1 MVTLSLLSSRGLSSP
16 HNEQSQKTLP
26 RRDAQGRRWWHSPL
40 SSFIM
45 EESLRA
51 VCLESTFTMSTITQ
65 EHIDQLVSG
74 AHWDPLAILGPH
86 RREQNDSATLIIR
99 CFLPEAD
106 HAAVL
111 VASPEPRAFPMSRI
125 HESGLFE
132 AVLPKVPEASRYRLR
147 VTDYAGQVTERYDP
161 YAFAPLLS
169 DFDLHLFSEGRFFKA
184 YETLGSHLRAID
196 GIAGI
201 HFVVWAPNAARVSVV
216 GDFNQWDGR
225 RHPMTNRGATG
236 LWELFI
242 PGLRDGTLYKYE
254 IRARGQD
261 TILLKADPYA
271 VASELRPKTASVA
284 RDISSYEWNDGAWM
298 ERRRTS
304 DPLRVP
310 LAVYEVHLGS
320 WMRVP
325 EEDHR
330 WLTYRELAQHLIPYV
345 KDMGYTHVE
354 LMPVTEHPFDA
365 SWGYQ
370 ATGYFAVTSRYGS
383 PEDFMAFVDMAHQ
396 AGIGVLMDWAPA
408 HFPDDAHGLSQF
420 DGTHLYDHADP
431 RLGYHPEW
439 RSRIFNY
446 GRVEVRTFLMNS
458 ALFWLDRYHIDGL
471 RVDAVA
477 SMLYLDYGRKAGE
490 WLPNQ
495 FGGHENLDAV
505 LFLKD
510 LNILV
515 HRDHPGAIMLA
526 EESTS
531 WAGVSRPTYAGGLG
545 FTFKWNMGW
554 MHDMLDY
561 FSHDPVHRVYHQN
574 QLTFGLLY
582 AFNENFMLPLSH
594 DEVVHGKGS
603 LINKMPGDEW
613 QQFANLRA
621 LYGLMYGHPGKK
633 MLFMG
638 GEFGQRHEWN
648 HDRSLDWH
656 VLQYAY
662 HKGVQTLVRDLNRLY
677 QSEAALHAIDHDWH
691 GFQWVD
697 FHDAAN
703 SIIAFLRKAP
713 DAQDHILCVCNF
725 TPVPRYNYCLGAPRE
740 GFYREVLNTDASIYG
755 GANIGNGG
763 GLYAQAQS
771 SHGFPFSLHIAL
783 PPLSVLFLKPRDA

>member
-1 MVTLSLLSSRGLSSP
+1 MS
-16 HNEQSQKTLP
+16 NLP
-26 RRDAQGRRWWHSPL
+26 QQQ
-40 SSFIM
+40 I
-45 EESLRA
+45 E
-51 VCLESTFTMSTITQ
+51 
-65 EHIDQLVSG
+65 QLVKG
-74 AHWDPLAILGPH
+74 HHWDPLSVLGPH
-86 RREQNDSATLIIR
+86 TIQQNGAAGVVIR
-99 CFLPEAD
+99 CFLPEAKEASVCLD
-106 HAAVL
+106 SVEQPAV
-111 VASPEPRAFPMSRI
+111 PMTRV
-125 HESGLFE
+125 HDSGLFE
-132 AVLPKVPEASRYRLR
+132 AVLREPPPHSHYRVRL
-147 VTDYAGQVTERYDP
+147 VDYSGGVSERYDP
-161 YAFAPLLS
+161 YAFAPLLT
-169 DFDLHLFSEGRFFKA
+169 DFDLHLFAEGTFFRA
-184 YETLGSHLRAID
+184 YDTLGAHLRSVD
-196 GIAGI
+196 GITGI
-201 HFVVWAPNAARVSVV
+201 HFVVWAPNAARVSIV

-242 PGLRDGTLYKYE
+242 PGLSDGTLYKYE
-254 IRARGQD
+254 IRPRDRDAV
-261 TILLKADPYA
+261 LLKADPYA
-271 VASELRPKTASVA
+271 FASELRPKTASVA
-284 RDISSYEWNDGAWM
+284 RDLSHYKWNDQSWI
-298 ERRRTS
+298 ETRRQQ
-304 DPLRVP
+304 DPLSTPVTI
-310 LAVYEVHLGS
+310 YEVHLGS

-325 EEDHR
+325 EEDNR
-330 WLTYRELAQHLIPYV
+330 WLTYRELAAKLIPYA
-345 KDMGYTHVE
+345 KDMGYTHLE
-354 LMPVTEHPFDA
+354 LMPVTEHPFDG

-370 ATGYFAVTSRYGS
+370 STGYFSATSRYGT
-383 PEDFMAFVDMAHQ
+383 PEDFMAFVDAAHQ

-439 RSRIFNY
+439 HSRIFNY
-446 GRVEVRTFLMNS
+446 GRVEVRNFLMNS
-458 ALFWLDRYHIDGL
+458 ALYWMDRYHIDGL

-477 SMLYLDYGRKAGE
+477 SMLYLDYARKAGE
-490 WLPNQ
+490 WIPNQ
-495 FGGHENLDAV
+495 FGGHENLNAV

-510 LNILV
+510 LNVVV
-515 HRDHPGAIMLA
+515 HREFPGVMMLA

-554 MHDMLDY
+554 MHDMLEY
-561 FSHDPVHRVYHQN
+561 FSHDPVHRMYHQN

-638 GEFGQRHEWN
+638 GEFGQREEWN

-656 VLQYAY
+656 LLQYAF
-662 HKGVQTLVRDLNRLY
+662 HSGIQSLVRDLNRLY
-677 QSEAALHAIDHDWH
+677 RTERPLHAIDHDWP

-703 SIIAFLRKAP
+703 STVAFLRKSANP
-713 DAQDHILCVCNF
+713 EEHILCVCNF
-725 TPVPRYNYCLGAPRE
+725 TPVPRYDYRIGVPR
-740 GFYREVLNTDASIYG
+740 GGYYREVLNTDASIYG
-755 GANIGNGG
+755 GGNMGNAG
-763 GLYAQAQS
+763 GLPAQWVP
-771 SHGFPFSLHIAL
+771 SHGLPFSLALTL
-783 PPLSVLFLKPRDA
+783 PPLSVLFLKAEA

>member
-1 MVTLSLLSSRGLSSP
+1 
-16 HNEQSQKTLP
+16 
-26 RRDAQGRRWWHSPL
+26 
-40 SSFIM
+40 
-45 EESLRA
+45 
-51 VCLESTFTMSTITQ
+51 
-65 EHIDQLVSG
+65 
-74 AHWDPLAILGPH
+74 
-86 RREQNDSATLIIR
+86 
-99 CFLPEAD
+99 
-106 HAAVL
+106 
-111 VASPEPRAFPMSRI
+111 
-125 HESGLFE
+125 
-132 AVLPKVPEASRYRLR
+132 
-147 VTDYAGQVTERYDP
+147 
-161 YAFAPLLS
+161 
-169 DFDLHLFSEGRFFKA
+169 
-184 YETLGSHLRAID
+184 
-196 GIAGI
+196 
-201 HFVVWAPNAARVSVV
+201 
-216 GDFNQWDGR
+216 
-225 RHPMTNRGATG
+225 
-236 LWELFI
+236 
-242 PGLRDGTLYKYE
+242 
-254 IRARGQD
+254 
-261 TILLKADPYA
+261 
-271 VASELRPKTASVA
+271 
-284 RDISSYEWNDGAWM
+284 
-298 ERRRTS
+298 
-304 DPLRVP
+304 
-310 LAVYEVHLGS
+310 
-320 WMRVP
+320 
-325 EEDHR
+325 
-330 WLTYRELAQHLIPYV
+330 
-345 KDMGYTHVE
+345 
-354 LMPVTEHPFDA
+354 
-365 SWGYQ
+365 
-370 ATGYFAVTSRYGS
+370 
-383 PEDFMAFVDMAHQ
+383 
-396 AGIGVLMDWAPA
+396 
-408 HFPDDAHGLSQF
+408 
-420 DGTHLYDHADP
+420 
-431 RLGYHPEW
+431 
-439 RSRIFNY
+439 
-446 GRVEVRTFLMNS
+446 MNS